1 MRGLLLT
8 CAALALGG
16 LAWALD
22 DDVDGWI
29 KDLGSADPKTR
40 EAAAENLEKAG
51 ERARPA
57 LESAANSE
65 DPEVASEANHLLKR
79 LSGGTREQG
88 NRPKPQPG
96 RRPMVRMSSTR
107 VIVDRNGDTTS
118 IQEDSAGRVVVKETK
133 DGNTEEYAAESRE
146 AFTEKYPE
154 VAKKYG
160 LDKDASGL
168 SLLPGKGTPEQEEL
182 QKQIEE
188 LRRQAEERL
197 KKRQEGKD
205 PQKEADELKEALEE
219 QKRRDAKLPASR
231 RVLGVAT
238 APVDDVLRYQLD
250 IPEGGLMVES
260 VEKGSL
266 AERLGL
272 REYDILLSLNGKPV
286 SAAADIRAALDAEG
300 PATAEIVREGE
311 RETLREKE

>member
-22 DDVDGWI
+22 DDVEGWI

-40 EAAAENLEKAG
+40 ESAAENLEKAG

-57 LESAANSE
+57 LESAVNSE

-79 LSGGTREQG
+79 LSGGPRDQG
-88 NRPKPQPG
+88 NKTKPQPG

-107 VIVDRNGDTTS
+107 VIVDRNGNTTS
-118 IQEDSAGRVVVKETK
+118 IQEDSAGRVIVKETK
-133 DGNTEEYAAESRE
+133 DGNTEEFAAESRE

-154 VAKKYG
+154 VAKRYG

-168 SLLPGKGTPEQEEL
+168 SLLPGKGTPEEEEL

-188 LRRQAEERL
+188 LRRQAEEKL
-197 KKRQEGKD
+197 KKKQE
-205 PQKEADELKEALEE
+205 E
-219 QKRRDAKLPASR
+219 KLPGSR
-231 RVLGVAT
+231 RMLGVAT
-238 APVDDVLRYQLD
+238 APVDDALRYQLD
-250 IPEGGLMVES
+250 IPEGGLLIES

-266 AERLGL
+266 AERLGI
-272 REYDILLSLNGKPV
+272 REYDILLALNGKPIS
-286 SAAADIRAALDAEG
+286 SATDIRAALEAEG

>member
-22 DDVDGWI
+22 EDVDGWI
-29 KDLGSADPKTR
+29 RDLGSADPKTR
-40 EAAAENLEKAG
+40 ESAAENLEKAG

-57 LESAANSE
+57 LEAAANSE

-88 NRPKPQPG
+88 NKPRPQPG
-96 RRPMVRMSSTR
+96 RRPLVRMSSTR
-107 VIVDRNGDTTS
+107 VIVDRNGNTTS
-118 IQEDSAGRVVVKETK
+118 IQEDSLGRVIVKETK
-133 DGNTEEYAAESRE
+133 DGNTEEFAAESRA

-154 VAKKYG
+154 VAKRYG

-168 SLLPGKGTPEQEEL
+168 SLLPEKREAEEEEL
-182 QKQIEE
+182 RKQIEE

-197 KKRQEGKD
+197 KKANEGKD
-205 PQKEADELKEALEE
+205 PQKEADELKRALEE
-219 QKRRDAKLPASR
+219 QRRKDGKAPGAR
-231 RVLGVAT
+231 RMLGVAT
-238 APVDDVLRYQLD
+238 APVDDALRYQLD
-250 IPEGGLMVES
+250 IPEGGLLVES

-266 AERLGL
+266 AERIGI

-286 SAAADIRAALDAEG
+286 SSATDIRAALDSEG